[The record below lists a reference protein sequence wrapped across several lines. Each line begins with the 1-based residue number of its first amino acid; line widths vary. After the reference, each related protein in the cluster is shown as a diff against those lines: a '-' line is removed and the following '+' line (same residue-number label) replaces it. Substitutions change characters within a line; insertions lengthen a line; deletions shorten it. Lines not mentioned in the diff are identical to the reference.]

1 MQNDNLRGIAFL
13 IGAMALFATTDACVQ
28 LAAQSLPKGQVL
40 ATMGAGGALI
50 FAVMTRARGHRI
62 IAPDL
67 LAWPTMLRNLMEIVA
82 TFSFA
87 TALMTVGISLAS
99 AVIQAVPL
107 AVTFAAIVLL
117 REPVGWR
124 RWGAILVGFVGVLVI
139 LRPGM
144 NGFDINALWAVAAMV
159 ALALRDVSTRLMPG
173 TTPSPRIAFY
183 GMATLALA
191 GAVHMALVEG
201 PHMPD
206 TPTLA
211 IQAGTIGFGA
221 LGYLLMISAMRT
233 GEISVVAP
241 FRYTRIIFALA
252 IGAAVFGDRPDAMTY
267 LGCAIT
273 VAAGLYAFLREARTV
288 RRPTRKGAPT

>member
-1 MQNDNLRGIAFL
+1 
-13 IGAMALFATTDACVQ
+13 
-28 LAAQSLPKGQVL
+28 
-40 ATMGAGGALI
+40 
-50 FAVMTRARGHRI
+50 
-62 IAPDL
+62 
-67 LAWPTMLRNLMEIVA
+67 
-82 TFSFA
+82 
-87 TALMTVGISLAS
+87 
-99 AVIQAVPL
+99 
-107 AVTFAAIVLL
+107 
-117 REPVGWR
+117 
-124 RWGAILVGFVGVLVI
+124 
-139 LRPGM
+139 
-144 NGFDINALWAVAAMV
+144 
-159 ALALRDVSTRLMPG
+159 
-173 TTPSPRIAFY
+173 
-183 GMATLALA
+183 
-191 GAVHMALVEG
+191 MALVEG

-206 TPTLA
+206 TRTLA